1 MTAYANSQGML
12 IKMFARFL
20 TARKLFTVLT
30 LTGLGLGLSACE
42 DTPSS
47 GPRID
52 TSAPVP
58 VALLLPIGSGDPN
71 DALLSQSLENAA
83 RMAIADLNGA
93 RIDLRVYDTAAN
105 PDIAAAQAQLA
116 VDSGAKII
124 LGPLYSAS
132 ATAVG
137 AAVADDRIN
146 VLSFSNNTTI
156 AGGNVFVLGHTFE
169 NTAERLT
176 RFAARQGLDM
186 ITLMNATDTS
196 GRIAGS
202 AVSQAA
208 LAAGGTVMANIS
220 YPLTQEGV
228 IDAIPQVREAIEE
241 TQSNVIFLTS
251 NTAGALPFLSQLLP
265 EAGVDPEEV
274 QYIGLTRW
282 DIPAQT
288 LELPGIQGGWFALPD
303 PDRTA
308 AFEARYEIAYGDKP
322 HRFGSLAYDGI
333 AAIGALVSSNG
344 PDALTT
350 AALTQLKGFEGV
362 DGVFR
367 LRPDGTIERGL
378 AVAEVIDEQVVVIDP
393 APQLFSVAG
402 LQ

>member
-1 MTAYANSQGML
+1 
-12 IKMFARFL
+12 MFARFL
-20 TARKLFTVLT
+20 TARKMLT
-30 LTGLGLGLSACE
+30 ALAVSCLGLGLTACE
-42 DTPSS
+42 DTAPD
-47 GPRID
+47 GPKID

-58 VALLLPIGSGDPN
+58 VALLLPIGSGDAN
-71 DALLSQSLENAA
+71 DALLSASLENAA
-83 RMAIADLNGA
+83 RMAISDLNGA
-93 RIDLRVYDTAAN
+93 QIDLRVYDTAAN
-105 PDIAAAQAQLA
+105 PDIAAAQAKLA

-132 ATAVG
+132 TTAVG
-137 AAVADDRIN
+137 AAVADDGIN

-176 RFAARQGLDM
+176 RFATRQGKDM
-186 ITLMNATDTS
+186 IALMHATDTS
-196 GRIAGS
+196 GMIAGA
-202 AVSQAA
+202 AVSQAT
-208 LAAGGTVMANIS
+208 LSAGGTVMANVS

-228 IDAIPQVREAIEE
+228 IEAVPRMREAIEE

-265 EAGVDPEEV
+265 EAGIDPEEV

-308 AFEARYEIAYGDKP
+308 AFEARYEIAFGSTP
-322 HRFGSLAYDGI
+322 HRLGSLAYDGI
-333 AAIGALVSSNG
+333 AAIGALISSSG
-344 PDALTT
+344 ADAMT
-350 AALTQLKGFEGV
+350 ATALTQLKGFEGV

-402 LQ
+402 VQ

>member
-1 MTAYANSQGML
+1 
-12 IKMFARFL
+12 MFARFI
-20 TARKLFTVLT
+20 TARKLIAPLSLIGAGLVLT
-30 LTGLGLGLSACE
+30 ACE
-42 DTPSS
+42 DTVSDGPS
-47 GPRID
+47 ID
-52 TSAPVP
+52 TRVPVP
-58 VALLLPIGSGDPN
+58 VAMLLPKGSQDPN
-71 DALLSQSLENAA
+71 DAILAESLENAA
-83 RMAIADLNGA
+83 RLAISDLQGVS
-93 RIDLRVYDTAAN
+93 IDLRIYDTAAN
-105 PDIAAAQAQLA
+105 ADIAAQQAQLA

-137 AAVADDRIN
+137 EAVADDGVN

-176 RFAARQGLDM
+176 RYAVRQGRDQLA
-186 ITLMNATDTS
+186 LMHSTNDAGS
-196 GRIAGS
+196 IAGL
-202 AVSQAA
+202 AVSRASLEA
-208 LAAGGTVMANIS
+208 DAIVVAEVA

-228 IDAIPQVREAIEE
+228 IEAVPQVRDAIEE
-241 TQSNVIFLTS
+241 TGASAIFLTS

-265 EAGVDPEEV
+265 EAGIDPQEV

-288 LELPGIQGGWFALPD
+288 LELPGVQGGWFALPD

-308 AFEARYEIAYGDKP
+308 AFQLRYEFAYGTQP

-333 AAIGALVSSNG
+333 AAIGALVASQG
-344 PDALTT
+344 RDALTAT
-350 AALTQLKGFEGV
+350 ALTQTQGFEGV

-367 LRPDGTIERGL
+367 LNRDGTIERGL
-378 AVAEVIDEQVVVIDP
+378 AVAQVIDEQVVVIDP
-393 APQLFSVAG
+393 APQVFSVAG
-402 LQ
+402 LE

>member
-1 MTAYANSQGML
+1 
-12 IKMFARFL
+12 MFARFQS
-20 TARKLFTVLT
+20 ARKFIAFFALLGAGLT
-30 LTGLGLGLSACE
+30 LSACE
-42 DTPSS
+42 DTVSDGPS
-47 GPRID
+47 ID
-52 TSAPVP
+52 TRAPIP
-58 VALLLPIGSGDPN
+58 VAMLLPIGSQDPN
-71 DALLSQSLENAA
+71 DAILSESLENAA
-83 RMAIADLNGA
+83 RLAIADLQGVD
-93 RIDLRVYDTAAN
+93 IDLQVYDTAAN
-105 PDIAAAQAQLA
+105 ADIAAQQAQLA

-132 ATAVG
+132 AVAVG
-137 AAVADDRIN
+137 AAVADDGVN

-176 RFAARQGLDM
+176 RYATRQGKDQ
-186 ITLMNATDTS
+186 IALMHATNEA
-196 GRIAGS
+196 GEIAGN
-202 AVSQAA
+202 AVSKASLENNA
-208 LAAGGTVMANIS
+208 FVVAEVA

-228 IDAIPQVREAIEE
+228 IEAVPQVRDAIEE
-241 TQSNVIFLTS
+241 FQANAIFLTS

-288 LELPGIQGGWFALPD
+288 LELPGVQGGWFALPD

-308 AFEARYEIAYGDKP
+308 AFQLRYEVAFGSQP

-333 AAIGALVSSNG
+333 AAIGALVASQG
-344 PDALTT
+344 RDALTV
-350 AALTQLKGFEGV
+350 AALTQSQGFVGV

-367 LRPDGTIERGL
+367 LNRDGTIERGL
-378 AVAEVIDEQVVVIDP
+378 AVAQVVDQKVVVIDP
-393 APQLFSVAG
+393 APQVFTVAG
-402 LQ
+402 IQ

>member
-1 MTAYANSQGML
+1 
-12 IKMFARFL
+12 MFARFQ
-20 TARKLFTVLT
+20 TARKLFTALA
-30 LTGLGLGLSACE
+30 LTGLGLGLTACE
-42 DTPSS
+42 DTPSD
-47 GPRID
+47 GPKID
-52 TSAPVP
+52 TRAPVP

-71 DALLSQSLENAA
+71 DALLSASLENAA
-83 RMAIADLNGA
+83 RMAISDLNGA
-93 RIDLRVYDTAAN
+93 QIDLRVYDTAAN
-105 PDIAAAQAQLA
+105 ADVAAAQAQLA

-132 ATAVG
+132 TTAVG
-137 AAVADDRIN
+137 AAVADDGIN

-169 NTAERLT
+169 NTAARLT
-176 RFAARQGLDM
+176 RYASRQGRDM
-186 ITLMNATDTS
+186 IALMHATDNS
-196 GRIAGS
+196 GMIAGA

-208 LAAGGTVMANIS
+208 LSAGGTVMANVS

-228 IDAIPQVREAIEE
+228 IEAVPRVREAIEE

-265 EAGVDPEEV
+265 EAGIDPEEV

-308 AFEARYEIAYGDKP
+308 AFEARYEIAFGSKP
-322 HRFGSLAYDGI
+322 HRLGSLAYDGI
-333 AAIGALVSSNG
+333 AAIGALISSSG
-344 PDALTT
+344 ADAMT
-350 AALTQLKGFEGV
+350 ATALTQLKGFEGV

-367 LRPDGTIERGL
+367 LHPDGTVERGL
-378 AVAEVIDEQVVVIDP
+378 AIAEVIDEQVVVIDP

-402 LQ
+402 VQ